1 MTEDETERP
10 LQNNKEQ
17 HLSVHIVVGKKRKE
31 FDLTKNTFGSDKK
44 KAVLAVALP

>member
-17 HLSVHIVVGKKRKE
+17 QLSVHIVVGKKKKE
-31 FDLTKNTFGSDKK
+31 FDLTKKTFDSDKQ
-44 KAVLAVALP
+44 KAVLAVVLP